1 MPALHAIRTDAR
13 GTTSVEY
20 AFIAVLIAIAAM
32 GSTSAVGNALGT
44 TLTTASTQMD
54 KAPAIAGKAP

>member
-1 MPALHAIRTDAR
+1 MPAMLAIRTDAR

-20 AFIAVLIAIAAM
+20 AFIATLIAIAAM
-32 GSTSAVGNALGT
+32 GSTAAVGNALGS

-54 KAPAIAGKAP
+54 KAPAIAPKAP